1 MNQNEKK
8 IKVAEEAL
16 QYIESGCVLGVGS
29 GTTVNCFIEQLSKIK
44 SKIDAVVSAS
54 ESSSKLLISKNIRV
68 ISLKEAGRIPIYI
81 DGADESNSLKQ
92 LIKGGGGA
100 LTREKILAQS
110 KAYQSLVDQF
120 EDKRRKQ
127 RNIITKQE
135 DQIRDQESE
144 LIKQKNVLSKEVYA
158 EKVKS
163 LNKKINDIK
172 QKNMAEAKK
181 FEVLFEKSTNKIQGA
196 LVDVLSVIANDANLN
211 LVLAKSQ
218 VILVGKDIDLTEK
231 AVIELNKVL
240 PKVTLG
246 EN

>member
-1 MNQNEKK
+1 MKKLNYSLLVILFFFLNFETLNSQEKASKEKK
-8 IKVAEEAL
+8 ANSDSFISRV
-16 QYIESGCVLGVGS
+16 GV
-29 GTTVNCFIEQLSKIK
+29 VDMK
-44 SKIDAVVSAS
+44 
-54 ESSSKLLISKNIRV
+54 
-68 ISLKEAGRIPIYI
+68 RIL
-81 DGADESNSLKQ
+81 N
-92 LIKGGGGA
+92 
-100 LTREKILAQS
+100 QS

-163 LNKKINDIK
+163 LNKKINEIK
-172 QKNMAEAKK
+172 EKNMAEAKK
-181 FEVLFEKSTNKIQGA
+181 FEALFERSTNKIQGA

-211 LVLAKSQ
+211 IVLAKSQ

-231 AVIELNKVL
+231 AVVELNKVL

>member
-1 MNQNEKK
+1 MKKLNYSLLVILFFFLNFETLNSQEKTSKEKK
-8 IKVAEEAL
+8 ANSDSFISRV
-16 QYIESGCVLGVGS
+16 GV
-29 GTTVNCFIEQLSKIK
+29 VDMK
-44 SKIDAVVSAS
+44 
-54 ESSSKLLISKNIRV
+54 
-68 ISLKEAGRIPIYI
+68 RIL
-81 DGADESNSLKQ
+81 N
-92 LIKGGGGA
+92 
-100 LTREKILAQS
+100 QS

-163 LNKKINDIK
+163 LNKKINEIK
-172 QKNMAEAKK
+172 EKNMAEAKK
-181 FEVLFEKSTNKIQGA
+181 FEALFERSTNKIQGA

-211 LVLAKSQ
+211 IVLAKSQ

-231 AVIELNKVL
+231 AVVELNKVL